1 VNGPRLPTP
10 SACGWCGIDEGEHC
24 TRWVKGAGWHF
35 WQAPTD
41 EQRKARMLA
50 RRAARAQR

>member
-1 VNGPRLPTP
+1 VNGLRLVNP
-10 SACGWCGIDEGEHC
+10 SACGWCGIDEAEHC

-50 RRAARAQR
+50 RCAARAQR